1 VLKLKNITWTKF
13 RAFEMT
19 QATYKVQ
26 SLSELYLIGGRAAID
41 PETRGFSTLEI
52 GFLLSFMFHPL
63 TLSLVKFV

>member
-52 GFLLSFMFHPL
+52 EFY
-63 TLSLVKFV
+63 